1 MSIFVLNIPVDLQ
14 DQKSVS
20 QNLESDPIHNKKG
33 NDGMDRL
40 AKTARTQLCKVV
52 ELAKP
57 AKMVKGSPVS
67 QICKM

>member
-1 MSIFVLNIPVDLQ
+1 MAVDLQ
-14 DQKSVS
+14 DQIECITKFRLS
-20 QNLESDPIHNKKG
+20 LLYHNKKG

-40 AKTARTQLCKVV
+40 AKIARSQLCKVM

-67 QICKM
+67 QICKT

>member
-14 DQKSVS
+14 DQIECIAKFRIR
-20 QNLESDPIHNKKG
+20 PIHNKKG

-40 AKTARTQLCKVV
+40 AKTTRTQLCKVV
-52 ELAKP
+52 ELTKP